1 MNHIKHVNVQVG
13 TWKISLISQP
23 DNPEPFNHH
32 GWTKEDG
39 QIVPDL
45 FEGQN
50 LVHHIPTDTLVE
62 TVETNRQEDTHDET
76 ADYVYSFDDLE
87 EDDTDG
93 SDTEED
99 FLILNQCYIQK
110 KSI

>member
-1 MNHIKHVNVQVG
+1 MHFFDSIRRNDIKRVNYQVG
-13 TWKISLISQP
+13 IWKRSHISQP
-23 DNPEPFNHH
+23 DIPEPFNHH

-62 TVETNRQEDTHDET
+62 TVETNSQEDTLDKT
-76 ADYVYSFDDLE
+76 TDYMYSFDDLE

-99 FLILNQCYIQK
+99 F
-110 KSI
+110 